1 MLTPI
6 GKPRP
11 ILGLAALA
19 VGVALATAACSG
31 GSGGSGASGAVTLTI
46 SATTYFQPVLPA
58 VISDFEASHPGVKVT
73 ATYSPSSNYS
83 QLIGTQLS
91 NGTAADIISVSPG
104 SGNAESLA
112 TLGKQGYLADLS
124 DQPWVSKVP
133 AAYKQYVTLNGKVY
147 LPPIATFA
155 EGAIYNQSE
164 MSTLGLTP
172 PTTWDQA
179 LTFCKAAQ
187 AKGKYAF
194 GVGAATDYE
203 NQILV
208 YTQEATLVG
217 DSMPNFIQDRLS
229 GSVTFSNSQWVN
241 AFEHEKTLQDD
252 GCIAPDPNGTDINAV
267 ESMLANGQILGFF
280 GQSLQL
286 PSVTALAPSK
296 KFEFSLF
303 PATNDESQT
312 RLPIAI
318 EGSLGV
324 NAKIAPNVMQD
335 AKDFISFL
343 MTGPEVAKIA
353 SGTSTVPI
361 IPDPDFKPT
370 AAGQVQMTAQQ
381 AGKVTPVA
389 DQLFPNANVRLTWIS
404 ENQQLLGGEATPT
417 DVTQAMDKAWSG
429 S

>member
-1 MLTPI
+1 VLTPLR
-6 GKPRP
+6 KPRH

-19 VGVALATAACSG
+19 ASVSLVTAACG
-31 GSGGSGASGAVTLTI
+31 GSGGGSGADGPVTLTI
-46 SATTYFQPVLPA
+46 SATTYFQPVLPT

-73 ATYSPSSNYS
+73 ATYTPSSNYS

-91 NGTAADIISVSPG
+91 NGTAADIVSVSPG

-124 DQPWVSKVP
+124 DQPWVSKIP

-147 LPPIATFA
+147 LPPIATFG
-155 EGAIYNQSE
+155 EGAIYNESE
-164 MSTLGLTP
+164 LSALGLTP

-179 LTFCKAAQ
+179 LAFCKAAR

-194 GVGAATDYE
+194 GVGAETDYE

-217 DSMPNFIQDRLS
+217 NTMPDFIQDRLS
-229 GSVTFSNSQWVN
+229 GKVTFSNTEWVT
-241 AFEHEKTLQDD
+241 AFEQEKTLQDD
-252 GCIAPDPNGTDINAV
+252 GCIAPDPDGTNINAV
-267 ESMLANGQILGFF
+267 ESALANGQILGFF

-286 PSVTALAPSK
+286 PSVTALAPSN
-296 KFEFSLF
+296 KFGFSVF
-303 PATNDESQT
+303 PATNDDSQT
-312 RLPIAI
+312 RMPIAI
-318 EGSLGV
+318 EGSLGI
-324 NAKIAPNVMQD
+324 NAKIPSNQMQD

-353 SGTSTVPI
+353 SGTYTVPV

-381 AGKVTPVA
+381 TGKFTMVA

-404 ENQQLLGGEATPT
+404 ENEQLLDGAATPT
-417 DVTQAMDKAWSG
+417 DVTEAMDKVWSG